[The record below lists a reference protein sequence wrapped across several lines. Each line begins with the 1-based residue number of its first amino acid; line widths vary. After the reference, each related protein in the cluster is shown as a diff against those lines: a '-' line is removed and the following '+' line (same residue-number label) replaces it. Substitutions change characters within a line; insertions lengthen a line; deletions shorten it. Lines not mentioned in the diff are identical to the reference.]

1 MKLKIRTTLITVT
14 FIVSMLLLGGVVFL
28 IFFKQFTTLP
38 WDFLPYLIISFWLLG
53 AIFFYILTIKMNYYV
68 LHKKYVVVKRY
79 NKELVY
85 NFSDVIYIDEAQ
97 SEKKKTIIFV
107 TNKGHERY
115 LIFDKENILYQVMLQ
130 KCTNRIS
137 KEQLKNKF
145 PNIDL

>member
-1 MKLKIRTTLITVT
+1 MG
-14 FIVSMLLLGGVVFL
+14 F
-28 IFFKQFTTLP
+28 
-38 WDFLPYLIISFWLLG
+38 PYLIISFWLLG

-137 KEQLKNKF
+137 KEQLKNRF